1 MRLSLHYLVSPGW
14 IRLSCNVVC
23 IANESW
29 PEGTSWDLLHAYEY
43 LLESLESAKKIAVA
57 LPDSGLLAVNVNLG
71 WMKLDEYYQ
80 YLNDS
85 PVIYGAAALHPAY
98 RGAIFEDLWGDDAK
112 RRTWIIKAKEIIQDL
127 WEAEYKDLFSEDQD
141 SDLPASKRLK
151 SSRNKFT
158 AWRNSKRGLT
168 LQNQFVDESSGTSQ
182 QSSDS
187 GLYVDEYDQWQRN
200 VDDSDAL
207 VTDPYEYWHAGRLKY
222 PRLSRM
228 ALDLL
233 TVAPMSAEC
242 ERLFSVAGQMVTRL
256 RNQLDASTIGL
267 CQTLRSW
274 LREGLIGQLDQILA
288 EPSRE

>member
-1 MRLSLHYLVSPGW
+1 MVWLTESRL
-14 IRLSCNVVC
+14 
-23 IANESW
+23 
-29 PEGTSWDLLHAYEY
+29 EGTSWDLLHAYEY
-43 LLESLESAKKIAVA
+43 LLESLESAKKIAVG
-57 LPDSGLLAVNVNLG
+57 LPDSGHLAVNINLG
-71 WMKLDEYYQ
+71 WIKLDEYYQ

-98 RGAIFEDLWGDDAK
+98 RWALFDDLWGDDAK
-112 RRTWIIKAKEIIQDL
+112 RRMWIIKAKPIIQDL
-127 WEAEYKDLFSEDQD
+127 WECEYKDLFSEDQD

-168 LQNQFVDESSGTSQ
+168 LQNQAIDESAGASL
-182 QSSDS
+182 SSLYR
-187 GLYVDEYDQWQRN
+187 GLDLDEYDQWQRN
-200 VDDSDAL
+200 IDDSDAL
-207 VTDPYEYWHAGRLKY
+207 VTDPYEYWHTRRLKY
-222 PRLSRM
+222 PKLSRM

-256 RNQLDASTIGL
+256 RNRLDASTIGL

-274 LREGLIGQLDQILA
+274 LRAGLIGQLDQILT